1 MEKYFEST
9 GRRKRSTARVRI
21 FEGSKASTVNG
32 KALVD
37 FVKDSNKTALYIER
51 PLIVTGLEKRYYFS
65 AHVNGGGITGQ
76 ADAIR
81 LGLARAIYD
90 MNPELKTILRKE
102 ELVTRDRREVERKKY
117 SQLKARKKPQF
128 SKR

>member
-1 MEKYFEST
+1 MEKYFESI

-21 FEGSKASTVNG
+21 FEGTKVSTVNG

-37 FVKDSNKTALYIER
+37 FVKGSNKTDLYIER
-51 PLIVTGLEKRYYFS
+51 PLIVTGLEKKYYFS

-81 LGLARAIYD
+81 LGLARAIYN
-90 MNPELKTILRKE
+90 MSPELKTVLRKE
-102 ELVTRDRREVERKKY
+102 DLITRDQREVERKKY
-117 SQLKARKKPQF
+117 SQIKARKKPQF